1 MMAPLKSL
9 HGHGH
14 WPGIYETVCF
24 QHNSHYRSTQNVI
37 NKSADQTLGFGYICI
52 TITQSAVKLRTSRS
66 RYHTVYPLGRIDKM
80 GFTLGY
86 ITSFLVL
93 RTNSGKHWPQR
104 PHSGLTGQ
112 TLQALHSKGKMA
124 ANLGFTLKSV
134 AA

>member
-1 MMAPLKSL
+1 MAPLKSL

-37 NKSADQTLGFGYICI
+37 NKSAHQTLGFGYICNLL
-52 TITQSAVKLRTSRS
+52 QSLSPPSSYVLVEVGTTPCT
-66 RYHTVYPLGRIDKM
+66 TVYPLGRIDKM

-112 TLQALHSKGKMA
+112 TLQALHSYVR
-124 ANLGFTLKSV
+124 T
-134 AA
+134 